1 MNLFSKKLLVVLIA
15 GAAAQVAL
23 AAGPVATVNGTA
35 IPQGHA
41 DALITEQTAKGT
53 PDNDQLRGAVRE
65 ELVRREILFQAAQK
79 EGLDKTPD
87 VATQIE
93 LARKAVVIRAY
104 LQNFVAKNP
113 VTDADVRKAYDEIKG
128 RLGDT
133 EYHARHILVD
143 DEAEALAI
151 VAKLNKGEKFDD
163 LAKAH
168 SKDPGSK
175 DKGGDL
181 GWNAPSTFV
190 QPFSDAMVKLEKGK
204 MTPAPIKTQFGY
216 HIIKLDD
223 TRKMAAP
230 DFDQVSP
237 QLKQRLQAQ
246 SLEQHILQLRTA
258 ADVK

>member
-15 GAAAQVAL
+15 GASQLAF

-35 IPQGHA
+35 IPQDHA
-41 DALITEQTAKGT
+41 DALISEQTAKGT
-53 PDNDQLRGAVRE
+53 PDNEQLRGAVRE
-65 ELVRREILFQAAQK
+65 ELVRREILYQTAQK
-79 EGLDKTPD
+79 EGLDKTPE

-104 LQNFVAKNP
+104 LQGFVAKHP

-133 EYHARHILVD
+133 EYHVRHILVE
-143 DEAEALAI
+143 DEAEARALI
-151 VAKLNKGEKFDD
+151 AKINKGEKFDA

-181 GWNAPSTFV
+181 GWNNPGTFV

-204 MTPAPIKTQFGY
+204 MTPAPVKTNFGY

-223 TRKMAAP
+223 TRKMSAP
-230 DFDQVSP
+230 EFDQVAP